1 MEGIIQ
7 KSVKD
12 YVEDV
17 KAGNVIIPTFQRGKA
32 WNNEK
37 VTKLFLSLLYDYI
50 VPPIIYSQKSIK
62 TKDGIVV
69 DKLIILDGLQRTLAL
84 LKILGGEIKFKLND
98 KELEKLL
105 PEEAKLFKEKIAGK
119 TFNELDKDI
128 QEAFL
133 SKTIVLRGKRFDN
146 PYKLQRN
153 FILLNDKP
161 TPLNII
167 ELLNAMY
174 YSPLTY
180 LAIQLSDRP
189 EFIKV
194 MKGKYTEKYKNKEKR
209 FDNLKR
215 YTRIVGLARLS
226 KEIIEGE
233 YSYRIFN
240 DFLQDTY
247 ERVYKIGEG
256 IDGGELKKRLAIMFI
271 PIAIT
276 QYLEGIGFAFSKKY
290 KNLGYVDVIGIYTSY
305 LVDKYGEEVGNKI
318 MEIIKGNLKLLKN
331 ETILDEILSVIYTI
345 YEKRLEMFFGDMG
358 ESSFF
363 VKLVNHPKFQEN
375 INQRNNVKYPIL
387 KERIKIVYDNLENL
401 GI

>member
-7 KSVKD
+7 KTVRDYIESIKD
-12 YVEDV
+12 
-17 KAGNVIIPTFQRGKA
+17 GIVIIPTFQRGNV

-50 VPPIIYSQKSIK
+50 VPPLIYSQKTIK
-62 TKDGIVV
+62 TKDGIAV

-84 LKILGGEIKFKLND
+84 LKIVGNKVRFKLKE
-98 KELEKLL
+98 KELKKFL
-105 PEEAKLFKEKIAGK
+105 PDEAKLFKEKIEGK

-133 SKTIVLRGKRFDN
+133 SKTIVLRGKKFDN
-146 PYKLQRN
+146 SYKLQRN

-161 TPLNII
+161 TPLNVI

-174 YSPLTY
+174 YSPLTH
-180 LAIQLSDRP
+180 LAIELSDRA

-194 MKGKYTEKYKNKEKR
+194 IRGKYSEKYKNVENR
-209 FDNLKR
+209 FENMKR
-215 YTRIVGLARLS
+215 YTRIVGLGRLS
-226 KEIIEGE
+226 KEIMEGE

-247 ERVYKIGEG
+247 ERVYKIGEEM
-256 IDGGELKKRLAIMFI
+256 DNEDLKRRLTIMFI
-271 PIAIT
+271 PIVIT
-276 QYLEGIGFAFSKKY
+276 QYLESVGFAFSKKY
-290 KNLGYVDVIGIYTSY
+290 RNSGYIDIVGVYTNY

-318 MEIIKGNLKLLKN
+318 WEIINGDLKMLK
-331 ETILDEILSVIYTI
+331 DEAIIEEIISVAYAI
-345 YEKRLEMFFGDMG
+345 YEKRLEMFFGDLG
-358 ESSFF
+358 QDSIFIR
-363 VKLVNHPKFQEN
+363 LANHPKFQEN

-387 KERIKIVYDNLENL
+387 KERVKIVYDNLINL
-401 GI
+401 RI